1 MSSSAFHCPHCRET
15 FQVDVHVAPEMYVK
29 CPHCLVHFRTVHLD
43 SSGKK
48 IDEADVG
55 DDANS
60 SKGLVSDNEYRYP
73 PGFVPEPP
81 PLPDLKS
88 ARYLPDLP
96 KVARSSQTR
105 LTPKKASAPDLPQ
118 STDPDSLLPST
129 TRPVTDHD
137 RLSSPPDA
145 VAPGRDRVEQAPDSL
160 LPPKAGLDATQEQS
174 PSPPVVVAPL
184 IDQSGQ
190 AEAPSVVEAGSSGL
204 NDVDVQTRYLADNPE
219 AKRRFRKNLLTWIVG
234 TLILGMVASLLA
246 SLSGN

>member
-29 CPHCLVHFRTVHLD
+29 CPHCLVDSRTAHLD
-43 SSGKK
+43 RSGKK
-48 IDEADVG
+48 IEEADVG
-55 DDANS
+55 DDAIS
-60 SKGLVSDNEYRYP
+60 SKGLMSDNEYRYP

-81 PLPDLKS
+81 PLPDL
-88 ARYLPDLP
+88 
-96 KVARSSQTR
+96 
-105 LTPKKASAPDLPQ
+105 PQ
-118 STDPDSLLPST
+118 STDPDSLLPPT

-145 VAPGRDRVEQAPDSL
+145 VASGRDRVEQAPDSL
-160 LPPKAGLDATQEQS
+160 LPPKAGVDATQGQS

-190 AEAPSVVEAGSSGL
+190 AEAPGVVEAGSSGL
-204 NDVDVQTRYLADNPE
+204 NGVDVQTRYLADKPE

>member
-29 CPHCLVHFRTVHLD
+29 CPHCLVDSRTAHLD
-43 SSGKK
+43 RSGKK
-48 IDEADVG
+48 IEEADVG
-55 DDANS
+55 DDAIS
-60 SKGLVSDNEYRYP
+60 SKGLMSDNEYRYP

-81 PLPDLKS
+81 P
-88 ARYLPDLP
+88 LPDLP

-118 STDPDSLLPST
+118 STDPDSLLPPT

-145 VAPGRDRVEQAPDSL
+145 VASGRDRVEQAPDSL
-160 LPPKAGLDATQEQS
+160 LPPKAGVDATQGQS

-190 AEAPSVVEAGSSGL
+190 AEAPGVVEAGSSGL
-204 NDVDVQTRYLADNPE
+204 NGVDVQTRYLADKPE